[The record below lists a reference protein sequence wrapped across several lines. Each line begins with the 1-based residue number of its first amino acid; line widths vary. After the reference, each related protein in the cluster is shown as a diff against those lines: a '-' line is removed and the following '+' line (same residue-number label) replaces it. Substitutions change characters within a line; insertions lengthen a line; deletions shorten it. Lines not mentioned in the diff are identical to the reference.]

1 MKLNTTIKTLCAAVA
16 LAASAVA
23 NASPFYLDTGI
34 DYTTLDSGQVC
45 ATCTSVKTDMTIKYD
60 SSTIIFDTD
69 SSGGISAGDLLSTD
83 FGLAV
88 RDDWGFNYVT
98 GLTPGQ
104 TRSGAYSN
112 NGLNQLGDGGYAISY
127 SGRNLLGQVTGVAG
141 GVPLFTYAPGSTIE
155 LFIDIG
161 GNIFNFMD
169 LVLAGGGATGVG
181 TQLVGYANFKDVDL
195 IDDPYLNLFH
205 TTSGLVCSGGS
216 TGFYDIW
223 LGCGDE
229 AVVINWEVT
238 MNTVLTTAAYTE
250 TDDGFTLTTNHD
262 ASARFN
268 VPEPAS
274 IALMGM
280 GLLGL
285 GAIRRRKTV

>member
-1 MKLNTTIKTLCAAVA
+1 MKLNTTIKTLGAAVA
-16 LAASAVA
+16 LAASAAA
-23 NASPFYLDTGI
+23 NASPFYLDTGT
-34 DYTTLDSGQVC
+34 DYTPLDSGQVC
-45 ATCTSVKTDMTIKYD
+45 ATCTSIKTDMTIKYD
-60 SSTIIFDTD
+60 SSTTIFDTD
-69 SSGGISAGDLLSTD
+69 LSGNISAGDLLSTD

-88 RDDWGFNYVT
+88 KNDWGTSYVT

-104 TRSGAYSN
+104 LLSGANSN
-112 NGLNQLGDGGYAISY
+112 NGLNSLGGYAISF
-127 SGRNLLGQVTGVAG
+127 SGSNLLGQVTEVTAG
-141 GVPLFTYAPGSTIE
+141 NVPLFTYAPGSTIE
-155 LFIDIG
+155 LFIQVG
-161 GNIFNFMD
+161 ANTYNFMD

-181 TQLVGYANFKDVDL
+181 TQLVGYADFSDVDL
-195 IDDPYLNLFH
+195 IGDPYLNLFH

-238 MNTVLTTAAYTE
+238 MDTVLTAAAFKAT
-250 TDDGFTLTTNHD
+250 TRGFELTTNHD
-262 ASARFN
+262 ASARFD

-274 IALMGM
+274 IALIGM